1 MTTILLSITAAACF
15 LATVVWAR
23 SATYRLEHL
32 RRIQRDEPSE
42 DETTAEAQRRKDI
55 EDLARSNFLK
65 ETHSAVLYL
74 FLALASAGVA
84 ATNSLNWTTVY
95 LMIAVPALVSAFWW
109 GRNSL
114 KDALTQRERF
124 DFEKRVEE
132 TLSQAELAPK
142 AWADRLAPDRLA
154 EFAGFDTGRV
164 YQAGSGLMAGDF
176 YDFYQVAPNRYVAVL
191 GDVSGHGVDSAITA
205 FLVKFLLRIH
215 LKQYRDPAQAIEELH
230 TRMYDIDRPEEFVS
244 LVVLMFDIEAH
255 TLRYASA
262 GHPTAWLWHD
272 REVQPLRST
281 GPLVLLYPDAT
292 FYSKEIPLH
301 PDDLVVLYSDGLSE
315 ARREGS
321 PDDQTESELFGQDRV
336 GRLIRN
342 DPTLSPQ
349 HLCQLLLEEAQK
361 FARGRINDD
370 LAIFAVRWTG
380 QVTEPEPDAEP
391 VAVQDALQ
399 EAVDYETDR

>member
-1 MTTILLSITAAACF
+1 M
-15 LATVVWAR
+15 
-23 SATYRLEHL
+23 
-32 RRIQRDEPSE
+32 
-42 DETTAEAQRRKDI
+42 
-55 EDLARSNFLK
+55 
-65 ETHSAVLYL
+65 
-74 FLALASAGVA
+74 
-84 ATNSLNWTTVY
+84 
-95 LMIAVPALVSAFWW
+95 
-109 GRNSL
+109 
-114 KDALTQRERF
+114 TQRERF

-142 AWADRLAPDRLA
+142 AWADRLAPDKLA

-176 YDFYQVAPNRYVAVL
+176 YDFYQVAPNRFVAVL

-272 REVQPLRST
+272 REVQPLLRST

-321 PDDQTESELFGQDRV
+321 PDDQAESELFGQDRV

-349 HLCQLLLEEAQK
+349 QLCQLLLEEAQK

-370 LAIFAVRWTG
+370 LAIFSVRWTG
-380 QVTEPEPDAEP
+380 QMAEPDEPEGEPDTT
-391 VAVQDALQ
+391 QDS
-399 EAVDYETDR
+399 EETAA